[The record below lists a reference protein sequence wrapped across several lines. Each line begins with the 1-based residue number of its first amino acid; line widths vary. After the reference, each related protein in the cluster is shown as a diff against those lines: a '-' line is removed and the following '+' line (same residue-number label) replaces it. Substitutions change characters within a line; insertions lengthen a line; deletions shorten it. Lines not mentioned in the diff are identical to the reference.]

1 MPPPGPG
8 PDVAPGRGPG
18 VAPGQGPGPGPGA
31 PGPIPGPGPGVAPLP
46 GAAPGI
52 PPPPVL
58 APEGPGG
65 LHRRGRHAPPRPG
78 SRRSRRGLR
87 VNQRLWSIDP
97 WSVFK
102 VSALFFLCVGLIVL
116 VAGTLLYNVGRSAGT
131 IDQAESFVTRL
142 GAYGNCTA
150 KADLPKGT
158 DFEEDDDC
166 GDGEVLVG
174 GFKLDDGTLFRA
186 AAFGVGILVI
196 AGSIGT
202 VLLTVLVNL
211 LNEMTG
217 GLRHTVIREPVG
229 RPKRGSP
236 ARSIQR

>member
-1 MPPPGPG
+1 L
-8 PDVAPGRGPG
+8 
-18 VAPGQGPGPGPGA
+18 PGPGPGS
-31 PGPIPGPGPGVAPLP
+31 
-46 GAAPGI
+46 I

-58 APEGPGG
+58 TPEGPPG
-65 LHRRGRHAPPRPG
+65 LHGRAHHATPRPG
-78 SRRSRRGLR
+78 GRRSRRGLR

-102 VSALFFLCVGLIVL
+102 ISALFFLCIGLIVL

-131 IDQAESFVTRL
+131 IDQLESFVTRL
-142 GAYGNCTA
+142 GAYGDCTP

-158 DFEEDDDC
+158 AFEEDDDC
-166 GDGEVLVG
+166 ADGQVLVG
-174 GFKLDDGTLFRA
+174 GFKLDDGTLFKA
-186 AAFGVGILVI
+186 AAIGVGILVV

-202 VLLTVLVNL
+202 VLLTVLINL

-236 ARSIQR
+236 RRRIQQ